1 MLPRTMA
8 AMRGRAPEAIA
19 SLAEALGTTPGRIVS
34 RLQSLGG
41 GRRRLRDLGAD
52 RERLEPAV
60 NAILERPDLA
70 NTPEPPDRDEL
81 EALLAASLVAH
92 AGSGRRAAAQ
102 ARLPASNA
110 AYARVYASAWT
121 RTRGRSAPPRTDEVI
136 SEERFQRYHAYAR
149 RHGVNWPLYLLA
161 RLILSPHS

>member
-8 AMRGRAPEAIA
+8 AMRARAPEAIA

-52 RERLEPAV
+52 RERLEAAV
-60 NAILERPDLA
+60 NAILARPDLA

-81 EALLAASLVAH
+81 EALLERP
-92 AGSGRRAAAQ
+92 GSRRSGCARRASARAAQ
-102 ARLPASNA
+102 
-110 AYARVYASAWT
+110 
-121 RTRGRSAPPRTDEVI
+121 
-136 SEERFQRYHAYAR
+136 
-149 RHGVNWPLYLLA
+149 
-161 RLILSPHS
+161 